1 MTDPLGLIGNQGGMR
16 GLQGISTSKPL
27 GESKEAGGADFKD
40 VLLKNIEK
48 VNSLQQEAATA
59 TEDYFSGDGNVS
71 EVMMATKKAE
81 VAFQMLLQV
90 RNKMV
95 DAYEEIKQLR
105 V

>member
-1 MTDPLGLIGNQGGMR
+1 MADPLGLIGNQGGMR
-16 GLQGISTSKPL
+16 GVQGINTPKNGGVS
-27 GESKEAGGADFKD
+27 GAGGADFKD
-40 VLLKNIEK
+40 VLLQNIEK